1 VRDEVSADVVSLW
14 GPQNGPRPVPN
25 PVNDACF
32 ADLRI
37 EASATIAATP
47 DAVWDL
53 LADPTR
59 IGELSPECIAG
70 RWIEGSTRPTVG
82 SRFEGTNRMVLSD
95 GSVYEWVRP
104 CTVTTADRP
113 HAYGYLSH
121 DRWNHPACEWA
132 FALERTAPGCR
143 VRQTWHHLPDA
154 LSGLRLQLD
163 ADPTAAPSLLEWRL
177 QALRQGIEAT
187 LGRLRALLNG

>member
-1 VRDEVSADVVSLW
+1 
-14 GPQNGPRPVPN
+14 VPN

-47 DAVWDL
+47 DAVW
-53 LADPTR
+53 
-59 IGELSPECIAG
+59 
-70 RWIEGSTRPTVG
+70 
-82 SRFEGTNRMVLSD
+82 
-95 GSVYEWVRP
+95 
-104 CTVTTADRP
+104 
-113 HAYGYLSH
+113 
-121 DRWNHPACEWA
+121 
-132 FALERTAPGCR
+132 
-143 VRQTWHHLPDA
+143 
-154 LSGLRLQLD
+154 SGLRLQLD